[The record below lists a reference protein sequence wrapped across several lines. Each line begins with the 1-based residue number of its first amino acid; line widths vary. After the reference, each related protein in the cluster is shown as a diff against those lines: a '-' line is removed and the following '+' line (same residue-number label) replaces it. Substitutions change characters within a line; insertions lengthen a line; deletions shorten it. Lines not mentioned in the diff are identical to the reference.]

1 MLARHGLLPLAFVQL
16 AWIKLAMAGFTM
28 STIGNTLSFTA
39 ADSTLSAGYVTGAG
53 ITPLAATS
61 LSVYATASL
70 GSGTGVMYLMDNVAY
85 ASWSSAVPF
94 PDQPQSYIL
103 AQTVLPNSPVTASTS
118 LSVAA
123 GKAPYLFFVYC
134 PTGLN
139 PSGCGPI
146 DVHGGAAFFPYIL
159 PSQTPSPGSNGGN
172 SGGSGGSGGG
182 TSGGGGGSSSGL
194 GLGAIIGIAAV
205 AVVVAVGAVVAVYI
219 FGIRRKSRANFQQ
232 QQQPQFP
239 QQPPAPTTYLGPPP
253 PQYAVPH
260 QQAYPPQPQSYGY
273 DPRASYMP
281 PPGPP
286 YAGADPKMYDGRAS
300 WMPPPNSL
308 NMSASSGTTA
318 QQHSSELVPQ
328 PSVSNA
334 SSVPTPAPQGVLMNA
349 YDNNVYISL
358 PGQPD
363 HTSRT

>member
-1 MLARHGLLPLAFVQL
+1 MRARQLLPLAFAQL
-16 AWIKLAMAGFTM
+16 AWVKLATAGFTM

-39 ADSTLSAGYVTGAG
+39 ADSTFSAGYVTGAG

-61 LSVYATASL
+61 ISVYATASVA
-70 GSGTGVMYLMDNVAY
+70 SGTGVMYLMDNVAY

-94 PDQPQSYIL
+94 PDQPQTYIL
-103 AQTVLPNSPVTASTS
+103 AKTILPNAPAAASTS

-139 PSGCGPI
+139 PSGCGPVDI
-146 DVHGGAAFFPYIL
+146 HGGAAFFPYL
-159 PSQTPSPGSNGGN
+159 TPSQTPAPGS
-172 SGGSGGSGGG
+172 
-182 TSGGGGGSSSGL
+182 SGGGGGGSGSAGGTTGGGGGSNGI

-219 FGIRRKSRANFQQ
+219 FVFRRKSRTNFQQ

-239 QQPPAPTTYLGPPP
+239 QQPPPPTTYLGPPP
-253 PQYAVPH
+253 PQYAVPA
-260 QQAYPPQPQSYGY
+260 QQAYPPQPQPYGY

-281 PPGPP
+281 PPGAP
-286 YAGADPKMYDGRAS
+286 YGGADPKIYDGRAS

-308 NMSASSGTTA
+308 NLSASSGTTA
-318 QQHSSELVPQ
+318 QQHSSELQPQ
-328 PSVSNA
+328 PPVSNG
-334 SSVPTPAPQGVLMNA
+334 SSGLTPAPQGVLMNA
-349 YDNNVYISL
+349 YENNAYISL

-363 HTSRT
+363 QPPRA